1 MKKGLLPY
9 LMGIALLSAA
19 CSSST
24 EVDELTQP
32 GYGTLALGVTAQTDF
47 ESLTR
52 AVTES
57 EYANTANYT
66 VEILQN
72 EEVKQSFTYSE
83 KPATITLANGS
94 YLIKAHY
101 GKESAASRTEFY
113 MVGSM
118 PFSVQGKEVTLNV
131 DCAPTCGKLLVKF
144 NTTEMDKHFSDYYVV
159 YETEALK
166 AAGGNATWAKTD
178 TEPWYVKL
186 NTAGET
192 VKATVHYVRMSDG
205 KKQTQTVSYRMAPN
219 QKWTLNI
226 QPKKDAGNLGIDIT
240 IDESTVDQDII
251 IDIPSEWL

>member
-47 ESLTR
+47 EALTR

-83 KPATITLANGS
+83 KPATITLANGR
-94 YLIKAHY
+94 K
-101 GKESAASRTEFY
+101 
-113 MVGSM
+113 
-118 PFSVQGKEVTLNV
+118 
-131 DCAPTCGKLLVKF
+131 
-144 NTTEMDKHFSDYYVV
+144 
-159 YETEALK
+159 
-166 AAGGNATWAKTD
+166 
-178 TEPWYVKL
+178 
-186 NTAGET
+186 
-192 VKATVHYVRMSDG
+192 
-205 KKQTQTVSYRMAPN
+205 
-219 QKWTLNI
+219 
-226 QPKKDAGNLGIDIT
+226 
-240 IDESTVDQDII
+240 
-251 IDIPSEWL
+251 